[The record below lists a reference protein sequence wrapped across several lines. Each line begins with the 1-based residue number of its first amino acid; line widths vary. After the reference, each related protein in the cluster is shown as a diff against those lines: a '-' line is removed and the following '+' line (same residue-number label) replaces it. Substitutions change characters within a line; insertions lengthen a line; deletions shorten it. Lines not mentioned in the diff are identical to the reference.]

1 MCSLNDNEELQVPTV
16 REVQQT
22 FAELLSHGEDI
33 TWDLLSADQGDI
45 LKSKIKELK
54 TMQGFPGGI
63 PFFMNQEFFKS
74 IWNMRKYTNGQ
85 SLTSLFFV
93 LIVDDVTDPKLA
105 EQSRSWYLYPVFRCR
120 RCVDNHG
127 EHYSSLDCCMIYVN
141 QYDCCED
148 WDKFVKNSRLRP
160 GLMVTPYRGVYK
172 LIDGQVELKTYSIF
186 SRNFQKFPLTK
197 EHCLTPETLSAAY
210 NQSILRLV
218 SDTNMGRFDG
228 FTLGREEQKRDKILY
243 KLLISRDDHKS
254 TEATTLSD
262 SLVLFTHSTNNIRL
276 AMSMIEETNFRNVL
290 GNQLKSVFDKISK
303 ETKGFRGNVDLV
315 RSANIVPTK
324 KELNEIFLKGF
335 KKRKL
340 TEDQSDVSVIPIES
354 FKINEIQ
361 IKDEKVYLDDYG
373 TALKEHIVSMDTF
386 EDLITIM
393 AENLEPEMFKL
404 ILHFTQT
411 SMETTR
417 KELWLERRHYLSTE
431 TVLYQIIL
439 YIMKQHSNLDYNEIK
454 EQSSEILRRMR
465 YYFASTTPN
474 SPPELLT
481 KCTKC
486 IGFYRKVP
494 I

>member
-120 RCVDNHG
+120 RCVDNHD
-127 EHYSSLDCCMIYVN
+127 EHYSSLDCCMVYVN
-141 QYDCCED
+141 QYFCYED
-148 WDKFVKNSRLRP
+148 WDKFVENASFRP
-160 GLMVTPYRGVYK
+160 GLMVTPYCGVYK
-172 LIDGQVELKTYSIF
+172 LIDGQVELRTYSIF
-186 SRNFQKFPLTK
+186 GRNLQIFSLIN
-197 EHCLTPETLSAAY
+197 EHCITPETLSKSSY
-210 NQSILRLV
+210 QSILRLV

-228 FTLGREEQKRDKILY
+228 FTLEREEPKRDKILP
-243 KLLISRDDHKS
+243 KQLIPRQNHKS
-254 TEATTLSD
+254 LI
-262 SLVLFTHSTNNIRL
+262 LFTHSINNIRL
-276 AMSMIEETNFRNVL
+276 AMSMIEEPNFRNVL
-290 GNQLKSVFDKISK
+290 GNQLKIVFDKISE
-303 ETKGFRGNVDLV
+303 ETKSFRGNVDLV

-324 KELNEIFLKGF
+324 KELNEILKPSLKGF

-354 FKINEIQ
+354 LKINEIQ
-361 IKDEKVYLDDYG
+361 IKDEKVNLDDYG

-439 YIMKQHSNLDYNEIK
+439 YIMKQHSNLDHNEIK